1 MTGLKPEPIE
11 EFIAR
16 QTILMRHLR
25 RFKCFIAVA
34 DHLHFRKAADAM
46 HLTQPALSQQIRELE
61 SELGA
66 PLFIRDRKSVELTA
80 AGQRFLPAARE
91 AVRMIEEA
99 AEDVGRLVRESE
111 TTLRL
116 GYLEYLNL
124 PLPLRALTELRGQRP
139 DIAVQIKHVSPSDVE
154 RAIRDDEIDLGIGFL
169 PTQDE
174 DMAARSVQKGEWMLA
189 LREDSSLAS
198 SHTIPISAMADQ
210 PLIVFDREVNPRLYD
225 HLVGQFRQNGVDPQI
240 AHHVMQLS
248 AGPSYVEQ
256 GLGAFVHASY
266 VLSEL
271 PAGIVRRPIADL
283 APLELGLVWHGSR
296 RTVATRAFLDV
307 TRQMKS

>member
-1 MTGLKPEPIE
+1 
-11 EFIAR
+11 
-16 QTILMRHLR
+16 MRHLR

-34 DHLHFRKAADAM
+34 DHLHFRKAADSL

-61 SELGA
+61 NELGA
-66 PLFIRDRKSVELTA
+66 ALFIRDRKSVELTA
-80 AGQRFLPAARE
+80 AGQRFLPAALE
-91 AVRMIEEA
+91 AVRVIEQA
-99 AEDVGRLVRESE
+99 VEDVGRLVTESE

-124 PLPLRALTELRGQRP
+124 ALPLRALTELREQRP
-139 DIAVQIKHVSPSDVE
+139 DITVQIKHVSPSEVE
-154 RAIRDDEIDLGIGFL
+154 RAIRDDVIDLGIGFL

-189 LREDSSLAS
+189 LREDSSLARS
-198 SHTIPISAMADQ
+198 NSIPISAMAGQ
-210 PLIVFDREVNPRLYD
+210 PLIVFDREINPRLYD
-225 HLVGQFRQNGVDPQI
+225 DLVDQFRQNGVAAQI

-248 AGPSYVEQ
+248 AGPSYVQQ

-271 PAGIVRRPIADL
+271 PRGIVLRPIADL
-283 APLELGLVWHGSR
+283 APLELGLVWHGNR
-296 RTVATRAFLDV
+296 RTIATRAFLDI
-307 TRQMKS
+307 TRRMKH

>member
-1 MTGLKPEPIE
+1 
-11 EFIAR
+11 
-16 QTILMRHLR
+16 MRHLR

-61 SELGA
+61 NELGA
-66 PLFIRDRKSVELTA
+66 ALFIRDRKSVELTE
-80 AGQRFLPAARE
+80 AGQRFLPAVRE
-91 AVRMIEEA
+91 AVRLIEEA
-99 AEDVGRLVRESE
+99 VTDVGQLVTERE

-124 PLPLRALTELRGQRP
+124 PLPLRALTELRNRRP
-139 DIAVQIKHVSPSDVE
+139 DIAVKIKHVSPSEVE

-189 LREDSSLAS
+189 LREDSSLANLDS
-198 SHTIPISAMADQ
+198 VPISAMTDQ
-210 PLIVFDREVNPRLYD
+210 PLIVFDRDVNPRLYD
-225 HLVGQFRQNGVDPQI
+225 NLTDQFRHNGVDPQI
-240 AHHVMQLS
+240 AHHVAQLS
-248 AGPSYVEQ
+248 AGPSYVQQ
-256 GLGAFVHASY
+256 GLGVFLHASY

-271 PAGIVRRPIADL
+271 PNGIVRRPIADL
-283 APLELGLVWHGSR
+283 APLELGIVWHGSR

-307 TRQMKS
+307 TRQMKH